1 MKEEPKQKP
10 RKDNVDWL
18 RRFLSGSCLARL
30 IWNPGLLNQEGTIH
44 HRLGPP
50 TSIRTKASSHSQTS
64 LLWAV
69 SQLKHLQAMLGWVNL
84 VAEAN

>member
-30 IWNPGLLNQEGTIH
+30 IWNPSLLNQDGTIH

-50 TSIRTKASSHSQTS
+50 TSIRTKSVQS
-64 LLWAV
+64 LTDQSAV
-69 SQLKHLQAMLGWVNL
+69 GSLTTETPPGNARLGQPGS
-84 VAEAN
+84 